1 MKNKT
6 TSLRILGLLALLCA
20 SLAIT
25 ACPRGVRPP
34 VPHPHR
40 LPRPVLPMDAMPQ
53 MERHI
58 HAIILSILIAQ
69 PATDTKV

>member
-1 MKNKT
+1 MKIKT
-6 TSLRILGLLALLCA
+6 TSLRILGLFALLCA

-40 LPRPVLPMDAMPQ
+40 LPRPVLPMDAMLQ
-53 MERHI
+53 MEGQT
-58 HAIILSILIAQ
+58 HAIIVSIRIARS
-69 PATDTKV
+69 ATGRNV